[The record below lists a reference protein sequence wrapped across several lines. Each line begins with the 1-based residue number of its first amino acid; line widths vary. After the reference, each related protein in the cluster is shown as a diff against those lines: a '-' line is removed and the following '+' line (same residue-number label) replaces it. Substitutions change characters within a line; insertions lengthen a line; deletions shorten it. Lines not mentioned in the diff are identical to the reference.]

1 MAPLL
6 AVDLTG
12 TDKSVVD
19 RFVASIYLFL
29 EECPLFPCMYV
40 SLAALA
46 TELGIGLGFGADFMQ
61 KSAGWQTKLAH
72 AYATAG

>member
-1 MAPLL
+1 MNWAAETATTLL
-6 AVDLTG
+6 DEAVI
-12 TDKSVVD
+12 DKFSE
-19 RFVASIYLFL
+19 IYLFL
-29 EECPLFPCMYV
+29 EECSLFPCMYV
-40 SLAALA
+40 SLSALA